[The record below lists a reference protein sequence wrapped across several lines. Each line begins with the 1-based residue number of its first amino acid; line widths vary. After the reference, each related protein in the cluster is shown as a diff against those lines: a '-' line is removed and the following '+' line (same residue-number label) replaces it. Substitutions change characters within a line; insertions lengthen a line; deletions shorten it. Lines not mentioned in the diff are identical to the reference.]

1 MKLRLALALSI
12 AVLARIYSA
21 TAGETDWA
29 NWRGPNYDGSSPA
42 TGLPTD
48 FSVGQAAWVTPLPGP
63 AGATPITWGD
73 RIFLTSPDSSKN
85 LDLLC
90 IDKKSG
96 KVLWSQVVAVGDK
109 EKGRNNLAAPS
120 PVTDGQRVIA
130 LFGTGDIAAFDY
142 DGKLL
147 WQRALY
153 KDYGRF
159 AIMWLYGSSPLLF
172 DGTLYLQVLQREE
185 MPGDYPFFDGKPARE
200 SFLLA
205 LDPATGKTK
214 WKQNRET
221 DSTKESHESYA
232 TPLPWKGPHGTELVV
247 VGGDHISAHRLAD
260 GTEIWRARLYEK
272 RDDWYRIV
280 TSPVA
285 AGGFLLGS
293 GPKGQPVVAFRTD
306 GTGDVTKTHR
316 EWEFKDA
323 PTDWS
328 TPLVYQDKLYVLDGG
343 RRVLSRVDPKT
354 GSKEWSEKLDLSDAI
369 WSSPTGGDGRIFLLS
384 EEGNLV
390 ICEAGSHFKQLAKVA
405 LGEGPCRSSVVV
417 AGKSVLVRT
426 ARQLF
431 KFGGE

>member
-1 MKLRLALALSI
+1 MKLRIALALSI
-12 AVLARIYSA
+12 AVLARMFSA

-29 NWRGPNYDGSSPA
+29 NWRGPNYDGSSPS
-42 TGLPTD
+42 TGLATD

-63 AGATPITWGD
+63 AGATPVTWGD

-96 KVLWSQVVAVGDK
+96 KVLWTQVVAVGDK

-130 LFGTGDIAAFDY
+130 LFGSGDLAAFDL
-142 DGKLL
+142 DGKPL
-147 WQRALY
+147 WQRPLY
-153 KDYGRF
+153 KVYGRF

-172 DGTLYLQVLQREE
+172 DGTLYLQVLQRDE
-185 MPGDYPFFDGKPARE
+185 MPGDYPLFDGKPARE

-214 WKQNRET
+214 WKQKRET

-247 VGGDHISAHRLAD
+247 VGGDHISSHRLAD

-285 AGGFLLGS
+285 AGGFLLGA

-306 GTGDVTKTHR
+306 GSGDVTKTHR

-343 RRVLSRVDPKT
+343 RRVLSRVEPKT
-354 GSKEWSEKLDLSDAI
+354 GTKEWS
-369 WSSPTGGDGRIFLLS
+369 
-384 EEGNLV
+384 
-390 ICEAGSHFKQLAKVA
+390 
-405 LGEGPCRSSVVV
+405 
-417 AGKSVLVRT
+417 
-426 ARQLF
+426 
-431 KFGGE
+431 